1 MISSN
6 TLAMF
11 RAMSAL
17 ALLLLLIV
25 GGLPIPINS
34 EENEDTKK
42 NNVNEFRSAPPTG
55 DGNFRDPLEIL
66 GVKFPESKIIHLCK
80 ANVYM
85 YADFVSDVTFPTDAS
100 KLCGSVCKSYRES
113 MYTEQGV
120 TVSLINSNCDYT
132 GDTIIVEHNANE
144 THPAT
149 CPDLSTACV
158 CAYNVRCNRKTKLM
172 KYTLTPNEKGYL
184 RVLAADCGSSGYV
197 T

>member
-1 MISSN
+1 MNNN
-6 TLAMF
+6 TYNITVRPIGSLTPADITI
-11 RAMSAL
+11 
-17 ALLLLLIV
+17 IV
-25 GGLPIPINS
+25 TL
-34 EENEDTKK
+34 THHR
-42 NNVNEFRSAPPTG
+42 FT
-55 DGNFRDPLEIL
+55 
-66 GVKFPESKIIHLCK
+66 GVKFPESKILHLCK

-100 KLCGSVCKSYRES
+100 RLCGAVCRSYQAS

-132 GDTIIVEHNANE
+132 GDTVIEERSANE
-144 THPAT
+144 THAAT

>member
-1 MISSN
+1 MFQVIS
-6 TLAMF
+6 T
-11 RAMSAL
+11 
-17 ALLLLLIV
+17 LLLLLQPIV
-25 GGLPIPINS
+25 SRPIPINS

-42 NNVNEFRSAPPTG
+42 NNFDGFHSAPPS
-55 DGNFRDPLEIL
+55 DNRNFRDPLEIL
-66 GVKFPESKIIHLCK
+66 GVKFPESKIMHLCK

-100 KLCGSVCKSYRES
+100 KLCGSVCRSYQES

-132 GDTIIVEHNANE
+132 GDTIIQERSANE
-144 THPAT
+144 THAAT